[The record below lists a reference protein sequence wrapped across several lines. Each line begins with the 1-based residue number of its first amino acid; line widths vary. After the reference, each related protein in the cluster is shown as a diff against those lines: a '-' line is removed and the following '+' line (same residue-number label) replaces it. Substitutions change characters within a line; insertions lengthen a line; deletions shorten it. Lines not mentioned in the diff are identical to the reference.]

1 MDKIVK
7 TPTMGEI
14 LLEDFMIPMNISAY
28 KLAKDINVPV
38 SRIQDIVHDRRRISV
53 DTALRLAAY
62 FGLSE
67 KHFINIQEDI
77 DIRNAKQQIG
87 EELSAIKKVAAM

>member
-1 MDKIVK
+1 MDMMIK

-67 KHFINIQEDI
+67 KYFINIQEDI
-77 DIRNAKQQIG
+77 DIRNAKLQIG
-87 EELSAIKKVAAM
+87 EELSAIKKVAAV